1 VSVPLRTQPPFV
13 SSSSSPT
20 PVGFNYLLTYLDEDM
35 LVGRAQGNGGTFI
48 FSREVEE
55 GQQPAA
61 GGAGAVEVQ
70 GEEVLVM

>member
-1 VSVPLRTQPPFV
+1 M
-13 SSSSSPT
+13 
-20 PVGFNYLLTYLDEDM
+20 GFNYLLTYLDEDM